1 MIKFDAEKFIHEGE
15 KVYNL
20 RDKIEAIA
28 IQLFNDGIK
37 NIFFTASGGSNA
49 VMQPFYYWMESKS
62 NIPSYLTT
70 AADLLASGNKKI

>member
-1 MIKFDAEKFIHEGE
+1 MIKFDAEKFIREGE

-37 NIFFTASGGSNA
+37 NIFFTASG
-49 VMQPFYYWMESKS
+49 
-62 NIPSYLTT
+62 
-70 AADLLASGNKKI
+70 

>member
-49 VMQPFYYWMESKS
+49 VMQPFYY
-62 NIPSYLTT
+62 
-70 AADLLASGNKKI
+70 